1 MQIACVAVCF
11 DYDLRNKKN
20 EIRSTTMFARML
32 AIVLLIASLNAPA
45 QAGVIVQISNLYWTE
60 GNTSGILDV
69 FVRAKDGTTVD
80 IDNLGLEF
88 HITTSDA
95 TRIFFESTQT
105 FPDLTTNVDYLFSGG
120 GAPSGSSIGPFD
132 TFLGG
137 DFSLVGPITL
147 GDTFRLLTRLQL
159 VAPPSGSLAPV
170 AGDTFLVS
178 LVVGTNS
185 FFDDGNFTNDIPYD
199 ALDGQITIQP
209 QLSGVVP
216 EPSSFVIC
224 LVLAGCGWFRMRRKK
239 NLLLH

>member
-1 MQIACVAVCF
+1 
-11 DYDLRNKKN
+11 
-20 EIRSTTMFARML
+20 MFARML

-88 HITTSDA
+88 QITTSAA
-95 TRIFFESTQT
+95 TRIFFDSTQT
-105 FPDLTTNVDYLFSGG
+105 FPDLTTNVNYLFSGG
-120 GAPSGSSIGPFD
+120 GDPFGSSIGPFD

-137 DFSLVGPITL
+137 DLSLVGPITL

-178 LVVGTNS
+178 LVGTNS

-199 ALDGQITIQP
+199 ALDGQITVQP
-209 QLSGVVP
+209 SGVVP

-239 NLLLH
+239 NQLLR